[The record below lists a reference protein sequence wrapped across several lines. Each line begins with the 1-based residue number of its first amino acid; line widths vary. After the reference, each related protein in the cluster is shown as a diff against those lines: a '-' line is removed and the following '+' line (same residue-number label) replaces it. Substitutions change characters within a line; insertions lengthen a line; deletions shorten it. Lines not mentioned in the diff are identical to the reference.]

1 MFMNHAHLCLEFIQ
15 EYIYYQKV
23 LTLKFNYFLNSISLV
38 SCTNLYLKSNRKY
51 LLLLGYVFES
61 IESYSKAIC
70 AVELLFKKLAVV
82 N

>member
-15 EYIYYQKV
+15 EYIYYQMV
-23 LTLKFNYFLNSISLV
+23 LSLMFNYFLNYVSLI
-38 SCTNLYLKSNRKY
+38 SCTNLYLISNRKY

-61 IESYSKAIC
+61 IESYSIAIY
-70 AVELLFKKLAVV
+70 AAELLFKKLAAI